1 MTKATID
8 DLRVMIVEDDPD
20 VLLGCEQALQLEG
33 MSTIGTGSVEEA
45 LRRIA
50 EAQPGVIVSD
60 VRLPGRDGL
69 SLLKDMQAADVDLP
83 VILITGHGDV
93 SLAVQAMRSGA
104 YDFIEKPFSPEHLV
118 DVVRRAREKRALALE
133 VRRLRHKLT
142 DGGRLE
148 GRIIGRSPAMVK
160 LRRVIADIASTNASV
175 LISGDTGTGKELV
188 ARCLHD
194 ESSRRKGNFVAINC
208 GGLPEH
214 LVESELFG
222 HEAGAFTG
230 ATKRRIGKIEHAS
243 GGTLF
248 LDEVET
254 TPTSV
259 QIKLLRVLQER
270 TLERLGSNTSVPVDC
285 RIVAAVKGDLGKMS
299 AEGRFRSDLYY
310 RLAVASLALP
320 ALRDRR
326 EDIPLLFAHFAEQAS
341 VVHGRPAPAL
351 DDSRLRT
358 LMAYDWPGNVREL
371 RNVADR
377 CVLGIEA
384 GFPPFAE
391 AQPLEPLSLTEAV
404 AAFERAM
411 IVDALR
417 RSGGGLGPTAQALRV
432 PKSTLYDK
440 MTRLGLVDSD
450 RDTQ

>member
-1 MTKATID
+1 MTKATND
-8 DLRVMIVEDDPD
+8 DLRVLIVEDDPD

-33 MSTIGTGSVEEA
+33 MPTIGTGSVEEA

-50 EAQPGVIVSD
+50 EARPGVIVSD

-69 SLLKDMQAADVDLP
+69 SLLKEMQAADTDLP
-83 VILITGHGDV
+83 VILITGHGGC
-93 SLAVQAMRSGA
+93 LACRPGDALGRLRLHREALFAGASGRSGA
-104 YDFIEKPFSPEHLV
+104 SS
-118 DVVRRAREKRALALE
+118 AREAGQLALE

-194 ESSRRKGNFVAINC
+194 ESPRRKGHFVAINC

-254 TPTSV
+254 TPVSV

-285 RIVAAVKGDLGKMS
+285 RIIAAVKGDLGRMA

-320 ALRDRR
+320 SLRDRR

-351 DDSRLRT
+351 DDARLGT

-391 AQPLEPLSLTEAV
+391 VQPPGAAV
-404 AAFERAM
+404 
-411 IVDALR
+411 
-417 RSGGGLGPTAQALRV
+417 
-432 PKSTLYDK
+432 
-440 MTRLGLVDSD
+440 SD
-450 RDTQ
+450 RGRGGVRGGR

>member
-8 DLRVMIVEDDPD
+8 DLRVLIVEDDPD

-33 MSTIGTGSVEEA
+33 MPTIGTGSVEEA

-50 EAQPGVIVSD
+50 EVRPGVIVSD

-69 SLLKDMQAADVDLP
+69 SLLKEMQAADVDLP

-148 GRIIGRSPAMVK
+148 GRIIGRSQAMVK

-254 TPTSV
+254 TPASV

-341 VVHGRPAPAL
+341 VVHGRPTPTP
-351 DDSRLRT
+351 DDAGLRT

-391 AQPLEPLSLTEAV
+391 APALESLSLTEAV

-411 IVDALR
+411 IVDALG
-417 RSGGGLGPTAQALRV
+417 RSGGSLGPTAQALRI

-440 MTRLGLVDSD
+440 MTRLGLVDGD
-450 RDTQ
+450 RDAP